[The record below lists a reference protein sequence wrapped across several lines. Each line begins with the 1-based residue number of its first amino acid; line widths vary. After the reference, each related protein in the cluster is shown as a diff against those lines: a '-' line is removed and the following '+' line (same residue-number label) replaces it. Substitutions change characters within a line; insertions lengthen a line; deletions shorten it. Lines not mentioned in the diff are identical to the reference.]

1 MTMNN
6 AKTRAV
12 VLAIVAAVISGLALA
27 ADPPGKLK
35 IDKMVNL
42 YEATDFD
49 HKMHTEVASD
59 CKTCHHKDDPKTM
72 ACSGCHKVELDEKN
86 LAVIGFKGAMH
97 QQCMGCHKEN
107 GVKDTC
113 TSCHA
118 KKQAAK

>member
-1 MTMNN
+1 MN
-6 AKTRAV
+6 ALKGSILV
-12 VLAIVAAVISGLALA
+12 VAIAALVSGLAIA
-27 ADPPGKLK
+27 ADPPTKVK

-49 HKMHTEVASD
+49 HKMHTDVAD
-59 CKTCHHKDDPKTM
+59 NCKACHHKDDPKSM

-97 QQCMGCHKEN
+97 EQCMGCHKEN
-107 GVKDTC
+107 GVADTC

-118 KKQAAK
+118 EKK